1 MDFHHSTSLTV
12 YLLSILGY
20 CAGQDALPSGP
31 VNGTLGGNVI
41 FKTTINPT
49 TLFAISWTFGEPP
62 VSVVDFVSSAGS
74 VIGVGYVGRISL
86 DNSTGSLELRKLTLI
101 DSGTYRVSL
110 RTADVIQVGSTSL
123 IVYETISNVTL
134 RANVID
140 LMELNDTVIFSCSV
154 SSGSSPF
161 SYRWLNGSSEVT
173 ARYGIQLGDGGRT
186 LTIANVTRYDQG
198 PYRCIVSN
206 PVSSKPSQNLT
217 LIISYGPENTTM
229 KVTPLDVLYGSG
241 SNLTLS
247 CSAESSPS
255 AQFQW
260 LLNGTL
266 LSNNGPELRLENIQA
281 NQSGSYSCWAHNTR
295 TLRYQ
300 ISEPSDITVLEPI
313 SGANITTTPNSSIIE
328 GGSVNLTCDASGAII
343 TREWMK
349 DGHPLSAGGNI
360 IISEDKRVLSINPVK
375 RTDSGE
381 YRCRV
386 SNPISTANA
395 KHGLIVNYGPDG
407 MEIMGPSEIEVGQKI
422 TLTCSADSIP
432 TSSYTWVL
440 NGTEIPGHSPE
451 FTKEKSEYSDSGD
464 YTCTATNNV
473 TGNKTSV
480 VHKLSVKT
488 EGSLSQGLS
497 AGAIAGI
504 VIGVLL
510 VLGVA
515 VGVAVY
521 FMKIKGF
528 FKKES
533 SRSVGN
539 TGKSS
544 ANGGGP
550 GGNQDLN
557 YADITQFQKRDG
569 GSVQLGNLGTS
580 STEYAQVRVN
590 NRPGQPA
597 EPPTYKSHH
606 S

>member
-395 KHGLIVNYGPDG
+395 KHGLIVN
-407 MEIMGPSEIEVGQKI
+407 S
-422 TLTCSADSIP
+422 
-432 TSSYTWVL
+432 
-440 NGTEIPGHSPE
+440 
-451 FTKEKSEYSDSGD
+451 
-464 YTCTATNNV
+464 
-473 TGNKTSV
+473 
-480 VHKLSVKT
+480 
-488 EGSLSQGLS
+488 
-497 AGAIAGI
+497 
-504 VIGVLL
+504 
-510 VLGVA
+510 
-515 VGVAVY
+515 
-521 FMKIKGF
+521 
-528 FKKES
+528 
-533 SRSVGN
+533 
-539 TGKSS
+539 GKSS